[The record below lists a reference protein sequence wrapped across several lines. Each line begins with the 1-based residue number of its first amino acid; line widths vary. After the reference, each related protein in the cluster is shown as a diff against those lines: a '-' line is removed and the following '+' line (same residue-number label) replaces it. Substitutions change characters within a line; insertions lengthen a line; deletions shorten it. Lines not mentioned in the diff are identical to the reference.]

1 MIKHTQTIRRQ
12 KDELFECVLPFC
24 GVGAERV
31 KYASDSFVTWNI
43 LEFFDKI
50 PSNCFVQVFY
60 LGKYSNLGGYKNN
73 KHGDKI

>member
-1 MIKHTQTIRRQ
+1 MFDRILTLSAPTPQNDQTHSNNSLA
-12 KDELFECVLPFC
+12 KADELFECVLPFC
-24 GVGAERV
+24 GVDAERV

-60 LGKYSNLGGYKNN
+60 LGK
-73 KHGDKI
+73 